1 MKRILVVCTGN
12 ICRSPMAQA
21 LLEDALR
28 RAGLDG
34 QGEVVSAGMAA
45 LVGEG
50 ASAGAV
56 LVMAARGLDITGHRA
71 QQLDGHL
78 VHTADLIL
86 VMEEAHRRRLFYNW
100 PEALAKTFLLSEMA
114 GEHQDIADPYGG
126 PQADYEHT
134 AALLADLIGR
144 GMPNIC
150 RRLGLA
156 CNPALLKPDRSAASS
171 T

>member
-1 MKRILVVCTGN
+1 
-12 ICRSPMAQA
+12 MAQA

-28 RAGLDG
+28 RAGLDD
-34 QGEVVSAGMAA
+34 QVEVMSAGMAA

-50 ASAGAV
+50 ASAGSV

-78 VHTADLIL
+78 VRTADLIL
-86 VMEEAHRRRLFYNW
+86 VMEEAQRRRLFYNW

-126 PQADYEHT
+126 SQAAYEQT
-134 AALLADLIGR
+134 AALLADLIDR
-144 GMPNIC
+144 GMPSIC
-150 RRLGLA
+150 KRLGLA
-156 CNPALLKPDRSAASS
+156 PTSAPLKPDRSEASN